1 MNIKDKALKLDDN
14 VQVKIELMSP
24 RQKKE
29 EKKRMRLMTSPTLV
43 CLQDYL
49 SLDYVQCECVQ
60 YLCVCESADNAPSF

>member
-24 RQKKE
+24 CQ
-29 EKKRMRLMTSPTLV
+29 KKRMRLMTSPTLV

-60 YLCVCESADNAPSF
+60 YLCESADNAPSF

>member
-24 RQKKE
+24 CQ
-29 EKKRMRLMTSPTLV
+29 KKRMRLMISPTLV

-60 YLCVCESADNAPSF
+60 YLCVCVCESADNAPSF

>member
-29 EKKRMRLMTSPTLV
+29 KKKDAFNDFSNTGVFTG
-43 CLQDYL
+43 L
-49 SLDYVQCECVQ
+49 SQPG
-60 YLCVCESADNAPSF
+60 LCAV